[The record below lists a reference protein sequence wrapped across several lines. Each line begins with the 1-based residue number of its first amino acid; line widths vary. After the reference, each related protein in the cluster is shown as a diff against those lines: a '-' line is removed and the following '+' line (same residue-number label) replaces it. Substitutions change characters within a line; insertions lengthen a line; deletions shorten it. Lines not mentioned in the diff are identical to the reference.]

1 MTTSSRA
8 KLLVDAANLID
19 GDRNVQYGD
28 PIDDFSLTA
37 SMWEDY
43 LRRIV
48 ITRNTGGEVFLDPH
62 DVAVMMMLVKIS
74 RLAQSPEKQ
83 DHWLD
88 IAGYAGCGWECAEQ
102 MYKPSG
108 H

>member
-1 MTTSSRA
+1 MATPSRA
-8 KLLVDAANLID
+8 KLLTDAAAIID
-19 GDRNVQYGD
+19 GDRNIQYGN

-62 DVAVMMMLVKIS
+62 DVAVMMMLVKVS
-74 RLAQSPEKQ
+74 RLAQSPKKH

-88 IAGYAGCGWECAEQ
+88 IAGYAGCGWECVEQ
-102 MYKPSG
+102 TYLS
-108 H
+108 

>member
-1 MTTSSRA
+1 MVTSRA
-8 KLLVDAANLID
+8 KLLVEASQLID

-62 DVAVMMMLVKIS
+62 DVAVMMLLVKVS
-74 RLAQSPEKQ
+74 RLAQSPGKK

-102 MYKPSG
+102 MYPPS
-108 H
+108 

>member
-1 MTTSSRA
+1 MDSTPSRA
-8 KLLVDAANLID
+8 KLLTEAADIIN
-19 GDRNVQYGD
+19 GDRNIQYGD

-48 ITRNTGGEVFLDPH
+48 VTRNTDGEVFLDPH
-62 DVAVMMMLVKIS
+62 DVAIMMMLVKVS
-74 RLAQSPEKQ
+74 RLAQSPEKK

-88 IAGYAGCGWECAEQ
+88 IAGYAGCGWECIEQ
-102 MYKPSG
+102 MHNS
-108 H
+108 